1 MRPFLCCA
9 VLVWSLLM
17 PSPIAQAGVLKDHPG
32 HWLGDLKLPN
42 GKVLKFGA
50 EIFVRADGSPWAS
63 VSSPDQGAFDIP
75 VKRVDE
81 TGETVVLD
89 VAFATLTL
97 TWEKDH
103 FHGEWKQGPTPL
115 PLELAKVPAFPKPV
129 RRQTPKEPF
138 PYQDSQLSIPSKE
151 GVVLGATLSLPNGKA
166 HPNVVILVGGSGPST
181 RDEETDGH
189 LTFAVL
195 ADHLARQGV
204 AVLRY
209 DKRGVSRST
218 GDFSQVTVS
227 QLGEDLYAV
236 VQAMKA
242 RKEFHRLGLIG
253 HSEGPG
259 IAAAV
264 AAAHPKEV
272 DFIVS
277 MAGQGLNGLNG
288 LLVQDRVW
296 AKDHGATPA
305 DIERLMIYVRKYYET
320 ILAQPQVEP
329 RLAALKALHQGLTP
343 EEKTLIEAHHMNEGT
358 LSLAWAAEPFL
369 RASLLSDPP
378 ADWRRVRCP
387 VLALN
392 GSLDHQVPAEENLRG
407 MEAALK
413 AGGNRHFQSAVLPAL
428 NHLFQTA
435 KTGRED
441 EYTELEETLAPE
453 ALRRIA
459 AFVTAQR

>member
-1 MRPFLCCA
+1 MNSLLQCA
-9 VLVWSLLM
+9 VLAASLLM
-17 PSPIAQAGVLKDHPG
+17 PTGAAQAGVLKDHPG
-32 HWLGDLKLPN
+32 HWLGDMKLPN

-75 VKRVDE
+75 VKRVEE
-81 TGETVVLD
+81 TGDSVLLD
-89 VAFATLTL
+89 VSFATLTL
-97 TWEKDH
+97 TWVKDH
-103 FHGEWKQGPTPL
+103 FHGEWKQGDAPL
-115 PLELAKVPAFPKPV
+115 ALEMTKVAAFPKPV
-129 RRQTPKEPF
+129 RAQTPKGPF
-138 PYQDSQLSIPSKE
+138 PYQDIEVAIPSSP
-151 GVVLGATLSLPNGKA
+151 GVVLGATLSVPKGKS

-181 RDEETDGH
+181 RDEETEGH
-189 LTFAVL
+189 RTFAVL

-227 QLGEDLYAV
+227 QLGEDLFAIV
-236 VQAMKA
+236 RAMKA

-259 IAAAV
+259 IAASV
-264 AAAHPKEV
+264 AAAHPKDV
-272 DFIVS
+272 AFIVS
-277 MAGQGLNGLNG
+277 LAGQGLNGLEG
-288 LLVQDRVW
+288 LLAQDRVW

-305 DIERLMIYVRKYYET
+305 DVEKLMVYVRKYYET
-320 ILAQPQVEP
+320 IIAQADIAP
-329 RLAALKALHQGLTP
+329 RLAALKALQQGLAP
-343 EEKTLIEAHHMNEGT
+343 EDKALIEKHHMNEGT
-358 LSLAWAAEPFL
+358 LSLAWAQEPFL

-378 ADWRRVRCP
+378 ADWRAVRCP

-407 MEAALK
+407 IQSSLK
-413 AGGNRHFQSAVLPAL
+413 AGGNEHIEWAVLPSL

-441 EYTELEETLAPE
+441 EYGALDETLAPE
-453 ALRRIA
+453 VLRRVA
-459 AFVTAQR
+459 AFVAAQR